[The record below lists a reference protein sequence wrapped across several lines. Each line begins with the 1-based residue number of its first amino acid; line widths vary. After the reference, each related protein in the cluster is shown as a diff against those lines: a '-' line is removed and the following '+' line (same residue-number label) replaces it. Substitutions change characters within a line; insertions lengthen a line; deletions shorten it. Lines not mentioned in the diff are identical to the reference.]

1 MTFTSIN
8 ILQAV
13 QKVENAEY
21 LGRSLGVPDS
31 KRNEIMHQFSSVA
44 EQKEAFINYFIKHDP
59 DAMWRSVIRA
69 LDWMDE
75 KECADSIRQLAEPVT
90 GRAGR

>member
-1 MTFTSIN
+1 MAFTSIN
-8 ILQAV
+8 VLRVV
-13 QKVENAEY
+13 QKVENAER
-21 LGRSLGVPDS
+21 LGCCLGVPDS
-31 KRNEIMHQFSSVA
+31 KRNEIMRRFSNMA

-59 DAMWRSVIRA
+59 EAMWRNVICA

-75 KECADSIRQLAEPVT
+75 KKCADDIRHLAEPVT